1 MCMTRYDWNKAIHL
15 TLVQPLLSVS
25 WHDRRGG
32 WSPVLVPVL
41 VPVLTLLL
49 PSTRNQWK
57 LFFSLATGCW
67 AGWAGLGCAGLGWGE
82 QDTGGQVRWS
92 AARLVCVLW
101 LCAGLGG

>member
-1 MCMTRYDWNKAIHL
+1 MCVTRYDWNKVIVIHL
-15 TLVQPLLSVS
+15 TLVQPLLSGS

-32 WSPVLVPVL
+32 WSHVL

-49 PSTRNQWK
+49 PSSRNQWK

-67 AGWAGLGCAGLGWGE
+67 AGLGWGE

-92 AARLVCVLW
+92 AARLVCVL
-101 LCAGLGG
+101 CAGLGG